1 MSEAEKYRVNKDYLM
16 KELDFMPGAACLT
29 NVVSEASYQSLRDE
43 NTRLAQQVKDLEEV
57 LADKRRLTREIDVA
71 LNGEHDAAKQASL
84 CDILSQLKAL
94 KRNALDGGKGVQG
107 AHNKSGR

>member
-1 MSEAEKYRVNKDYLM
+1 MSEAQRM
-16 KELDFMPGAACLT
+16 IELAQHCK
-29 NVVSEASYQSLRDE
+29 QLRDE

-71 LNGEHDAAKQASL
+71 LNGEHGAAKQASL

-94 KRNALDGGKGVQG
+94 KRQALDGGKGVQG
-107 AHNKSGR
+107 